1 MPLFDDTPDPA
12 EEKLFQAAL
21 RYLAIRPRS
30 IKEMTDYLTRKSADP
45 AWIPR
50 IIDRLK
56 QYRYLDDEVFA
67 RIFIENRKRNHP
79 KSRFALT
86 HELKQKGIS
95 ARIIE
100 SQLASCDDIQMA
112 CKALS
117 ARIRHWRHLDP
128 EVRQK
133 KRSIICA
140 TGDSG
145 MKRFNPPGKRSGQT
159 RLRTKNGPVLSSET
173 RSWLLCRQNT
183 DFSGCF
189 QIQISVCQVC
199 HVGMGQS
206 PYPDKWSCPFQF
218 SG

>member
-100 SQLASCDDIQMA
+100 SQLASYDDIQMA

-133 KRSIICA
+133 KA
-140 TGDSG
+140 
-145 MKRFNPPGKRSGQT
+145 FNYLRYRGFGYEAIQSAWEKVWTDPAPDEEWPG
-159 RLRTKNGPVLSSET
+159 
-173 RSWLLCRQNT
+173 
-183 DFSGCF
+183 F
-189 QIQISVCQVC
+189 
-199 HVGMGQS
+199 
-206 PYPDKWSCPFQF
+206 
-218 SG
+218 